1 MINLLSPGAQE
12 LEKIISK
19 LSELN
24 KDTSKYAKALPPV
37 EQIPVLPYKHTLGQ
51 FRTPPVPNRIQLS
64 VPKKAGHSIIKL
76 YAYLTPHASKTA
88 NIDIVEEEII
98 GEGEPMRKFLQK
110 GKTVDYD
117 LFFPFSVTSQGK
129 EQSELMVAL
138 IRYYFVAS
146 GHLTAESI
154 EEHGST
160 AFYKRLY
167 SAVRKVHTASKNKS
181 FKRLKA
187 TPDDLVAK
195 EPAPLLAP
203 EMQPEGN
210 TTILNPIQL
219 PPGRVDTQWLD
230 SAGGRYWS
238 STPMSFQQPISPTP
252 NINLAGGMVGT
263 LPESPSAVSG
273 FYLAFDMRGHDEAEY
288 KTAYQVC
295 KKAEELEDMKL
306 ALLAQQGL
314 ENELVQIEKE
324 EEQAILFMENIS
336 GVVIY
341 KAMKELKEQEK
352 RGRLAQG

>member
-1 MINLLSPGAQE
+1 MLKAGAQE
-12 LEKIISK
+12 LEKIIAK
-19 LSELN
+19 LSELD
-24 KDTSKYAKALPPV
+24 KDASKYAKAFPPV
-37 EQIPVLPYKHTLGQ
+37 EEIPVLPYKHTLGQ

-88 NIDIVEEEII
+88 NVDIVEEEVI
-98 GEGEPMRKFLQK
+98 GEGEPMRKYLQK
-110 GKTVDYD
+110 GRTVDYD
-117 LFFPFSVTSQGK
+117 LFFPFSVLSQGK

-138 IRYYFVAS
+138 IRYYFVAA

-154 EEHGST
+154 EKHGST

-181 FKRLKA
+181 FKRFKA
-187 TPDDLVAK
+187 TPEDLVAK
-195 EPAPLLAP
+195 EPAPLLASD
-203 EMQPEGN
+203 MQTEGN
-210 TTILNPIQL
+210 ATVLNPIQL

-238 STPMSFQQPISPTP
+238 STPMSFQQPISPSP
-252 NINLAGGMVGT
+252 NVNLTGEMVGT
-263 LPESPSAVSG
+263 LPGSPSAVLG
-273 FYLAFDMRGHDEAEY
+273 FYSAFDMRGHDEAEY
-288 KTAYQVC
+288 KTAYEVC
-295 KKAEELEDMKL
+295 KKAEELEHMKL
-306 ALLAQQGL
+306 ALLTQQGL

-324 EEQAILFMENIS
+324 EEQVMLVIEDIS